1 LRITRRPLFQ
11 ECYTR
16 GRRYFTSSFIIFVR
30 ANNLSTWRLG
40 IAVSRKI
47 GPAVKRNRIK
57 RLIRECFRLNQHN
70 ISVRADI
77 VVVCRKKPGL
87 DILNQDLVNRE
98 IMEFMTRI
106 SNCRPE
112 DDSSHEACHKKIP

>member
-1 LRITRRPLFQ
+1 M
-11 ECYTR
+11 
-16 GRRYFTSSFIIFVR
+16 
-30 ANNLSTWRLG
+30 
-40 IAVSRKI
+40 
-47 GPAVKRNRIK
+47 KRNRIK

-70 ISVRADI
+70 IRVRADI

-87 DILNQDLVNRE
+87 DSLNQDLVNRE

-112 DDSSHEACHKKIP
+112 DDSSHEACHTKTP